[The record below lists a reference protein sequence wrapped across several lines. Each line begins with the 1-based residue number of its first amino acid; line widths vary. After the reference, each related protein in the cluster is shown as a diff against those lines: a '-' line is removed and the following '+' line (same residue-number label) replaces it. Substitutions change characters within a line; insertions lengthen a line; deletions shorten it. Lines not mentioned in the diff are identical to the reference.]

1 MLQIK
6 YVYEFLIIFQL
17 QVLDTQDAQIDREIQ
32 EKFTNPPIQE
42 VAAIKTK
49 EEGERVSVKAIV
61 ERVSTKT
68 I

>member
-1 MLQIK
+1 MLK
-6 YVYEFLIIFQL
+6 LTEKF
-17 QVLDTQDAQIDREIQ
+17 RR
-32 EKFTNPPIQE
+32 KFTNPPIQE

>member
-1 MLQIK
+1 M
-6 YVYEFLIIFQL
+6 
-17 QVLDTQDAQIDREIQ
+17 

-49 EEGERVSVKAIV
+49 EEGERVSVKAVV

-68 I
+68 ITLILL